1 MGFSLKKSIKK
12 AAGAVKKVVKPVT
25 KPLSKVA
32 KPVVSLVK
40 KAATVQAGIVT
51 AGLIKPQAL
60 GIKSASAQKLYTT
73 TGTVTKVV
81 GAAVATKGLASM
93 MQGGQNLTPETG
105 VKSLPQNFFK
115 PAVLP
120 GGQTIGWGGSGEV
133 HTEDERAAAFASGDL
148 YGTGLPFGL
157 TVPQLLIGLGGL
169 GLVLVLAM
177 RR

>member
-1 MGFSLKKSIKK
+1 MGFSLKKSLKK
-12 AAGAVKKVVKPVT
+12 IAKPV
-25 KPLSKVA
+25 SKVA
-32 KPVVSLVK
+32 KKVTKPVVSVVK

-120 GGQTIGWGGSGEV
+120 GGQTIGWGDSGDV
-133 HTEDERAAAFASGDL
+133 HVEDKRAEAFASGGL

-157 TVPQLLIGLGGL
+157 TVPQLLLGLGGL
-169 GLVLVLAM
+169 GLILVLAM